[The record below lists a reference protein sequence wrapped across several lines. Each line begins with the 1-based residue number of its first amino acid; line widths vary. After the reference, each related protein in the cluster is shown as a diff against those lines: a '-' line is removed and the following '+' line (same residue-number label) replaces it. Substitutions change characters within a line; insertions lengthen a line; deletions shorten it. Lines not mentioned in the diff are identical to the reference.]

1 MTDWTRIQG
10 VVNTAGGVTSVGEA
24 FSSTVANGDIVVGAV
39 LLDHGFTL
47 TSVTDDKSNVYTV
60 FEPHDDGTLYT
71 VAFRSNGFLT
81 NGPKILTYNFSGAT
95 GNQWMVQDEF
105 QPPAG
110 ATSITVDGSS
120 STFNS
125 AGTSF
130 VSFNTALTDDLVYAV
145 AMSSGTSTHGT
156 SFNIGSGNTTARCSE
171 WGIQASPGTVTMNL
185 ETQTNHFW
193 GPAFAIN
200 GGTSAPAPTQLISP
214 IGLADIEW

>member
-47 TSVTDDKSNVYTV
+47 TSVTDDKSNVYSV
-60 FEPHDDGTLYT
+60 FEPHDDGALYT
-71 VAFRSNGFLT
+71 VAFRSNVFLP

-105 QPPAG
+105 QPPTG
-110 ATSITVDGSS
+110 ATAITVDGSS

-130 VSFNTALTDDLVYAV
+130 ASFNTSLPDDLVYAV

-156 SFNIGSGNTTARCSE
+156 SFNLGSGNGTARCSE
-171 WGIQASPGTVTMNL
+171 WGIQATAGSVTMDL
-185 ETQTNHFW
+185 ATQTNHFW

-200 GGTSAPAPTQLISP
+200 GGSSPPASAPSGIVGVVTS
-214 IGLADIEW
+214 EW